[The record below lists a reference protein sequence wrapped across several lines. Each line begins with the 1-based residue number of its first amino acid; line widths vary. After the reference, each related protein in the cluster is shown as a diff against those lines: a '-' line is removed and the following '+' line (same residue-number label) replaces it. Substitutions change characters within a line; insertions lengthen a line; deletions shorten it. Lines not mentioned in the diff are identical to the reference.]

1 MVTLYTI
8 AQGHVEVQPKT
19 KVVDA
24 IIHLHRDAIINVA
37 RQRLLIRAAY
47 AVALV
52 SIATAVAV
60 H

>member
-1 MVTLYTI
+1 M
-8 AQGHVEVQPKT
+8 AFVEVQPKT

-37 RQRLLIRAAY
+37 RQRLLIHAAY

-52 SIATAVAV
+52 SIATVVADR
-60 H
+60 